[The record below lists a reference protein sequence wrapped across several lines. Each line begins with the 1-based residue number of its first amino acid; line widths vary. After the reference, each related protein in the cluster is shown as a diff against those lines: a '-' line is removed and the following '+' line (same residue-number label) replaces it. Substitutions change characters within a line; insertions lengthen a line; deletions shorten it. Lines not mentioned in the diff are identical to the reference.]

1 MNATDSDV
9 SSTDETQ
16 QNQLLKKATDFMPS
30 PEAEQKKA
38 SLKSA
43 AKAKRAP
50 SHMRTGKT
58 KYQAKPKSKRVADR
72 GRNESSSSESD
83 DIQKVCPAAVSTYR
97 CLLIY

>member
-9 SSTDETQ
+9 SSSDEAQ
-16 QNQLLKKATDFMPS
+16 QNQLLKEATDFMPS
-30 PEAEQKKA
+30 PEAEQEKA
-38 SLKSA
+38 SFKSA

-58 KYQAKPKSKRVADR
+58 KYQAKPKSKRGGDR
-72 GRNESSSSESD
+72 GHNESSSSESD
-83 DIQKVCPAAVSTYR
+83 DIQKVCPADVTIYR